1 MKMKMNLLLLAMAT
15 LTLSGCTSAFYG
27 STSTASDDLYA
38 MHNRTEIARRQQAEA
53 EARKAEAEARKAEVE
68 AMIAEAAARSSEDAY
83 YNRSTGENFTSVL
96 ADDYESAYARRLR
109 GMESPTYR
117 MPSSYTN
124 ARYSTT
130 FHYVSAYDP
139 AFYNIMVMGDQ
150 VWVEPKY
157 VTAMFGTWGLPSYS
171 RAWYWNRWTS
181 PWWAPSFSIGFGGWG
196 WNIGLSWYDPWFYD
210 WYSPWYRPW
219 GGYYY
224 GWHNHYWHNHYW
236 HGHGPHWN
244 GGGGY
249 HPGHRPG
256 AGRPGIVHRPS
267 QNRYT
272 RPYQSQGSTI
282 NRGQSGNRNWSSGV
296 YQDGNRGQSGRGQ
309 GSGTVSRTP
318 NNSQSKPSYNSGTS
332 RRSRSTGSN
341 SSSYRSSGSWNSNNS
356 SSNSSWGSSSSSRGG
371 SYSSGSSGG
380 GYSGGGGGS
389 RGGSSG
395 SSSRG
400 R

>member
-27 STSTASDDLYA
+27 SASNASDDLYA

-68 AMIAEAAARSSEDAY
+68 AMIAEAAARSSEEAY

-117 MPSSYTN
+117 MPSSYAN
-124 ARYSTT
+124 ARYSTA

-139 AFYNIMVMGDQ
+139 AFYNIMVMGDE

-181 PWWAPSFSIGFGGWG
+181 PWWSPSFSIGFGGWG

-219 GGYYY
+219 GGYNY
-224 GWHNHYWHNHYW
+224 GWHNHYW

-249 HPGHRPG
+249 HPGYRPD

-296 YQDGNRGQSGRGQ
+296 YQGGNSGQSGRGQ
-309 GSGTVSRTP
+309 GSGTISRTP
-318 NNSQSKPSYNSGTS
+318 GNSQSKPSYNNSGTT
-332 RRSRSTGSN
+332 RRSRSTGS
-341 SSSYRSSGSWNSNNS
+341 SSSYRSSGSWNSNSS
-356 SSNSSWGSSSSSRGG
+356 SSNSNWGSSSSSRGG

-380 GYSGGGGGS
+380 GYSGGSSGGGS

>member
-1 MKMKMNLLLLAMAT
+1 MKMKMKMKMNLLLLALAT
-15 LTLSGCTSAFYG
+15 LTLSGCTSAFYAAQSSAG
-27 STSTASDDLYA
+27 DDLYA

-53 EARKAEAEARKAEVE
+53 EARKAEAEARKAELE
-68 AMIAEAAARSSEDAY
+68 ALIAESAARSTENTY
-83 YNRSTGENFTSVL
+83 YNRSTGENYTSVL

-109 GMESPTYR
+109 GMDSPSYR
-117 MPSSYTN
+117 MPSSYMN

-139 AFYNIMVMGDQ
+139 AFYNVMVMGDE

-157 VTAMFGTWGLPSYS
+157 VTAMFGTWGLPTRSS
-171 RAWYWNRWTS
+171 WYWNSWTS
-181 PWWAPSFSIGFGGWG
+181 PWWSPSFSIGFGNWG
-196 WNIGLSWYDPWFYD
+196 WNIGLSWYDLWFYD

-219 GGYYY
+219 GSYYY
-224 GWHNHYWHNHYW
+224 GWHNHYW

-256 AGRPGIVHRPS
+256 SGRPGIVHRPS

-272 RPYQSQGSTI
+272 HPYQGQGSTI
-282 NRGQSGNRNWSSGV
+282 NRGQSGNRNWSSGI
-296 YQDGNRGQSGRGQ
+296 YQGGNKNQGNRLQ

-318 NNSQSKPSYNSGTS
+318 GSSSNNKSYNSSGSSS
-332 RRSRSTGSN
+332 RRSRS
-341 SSSYRSSGSWNSNNS
+341 SGSS
-356 SSNSSWGSSSSSRGG
+356 SSNSSWSSGSSSSRGG
-371 SYSSGSSGG
+371 GYSSGG
-380 GYSGGGGGS
+380 GYSGGSSGGGGS